1 MTTKIL
7 ETAQDFDSA
16 PAYTIVT
23 WGYVKNPTQFTEVAI
38 KNWEGEWETTCPYND
53 MHKRAPA
60 TGEAALELYG
70 RAQVLR
76 WGLE

>member
-1 MTTKIL
+1 MTTRIL

-23 WGYVKNPTQFTEVAI
+23 WSYAKNSTQFTEVAI
-38 KNWEGEWETTCPYND
+38 KNWEGEWENTCPYD
-53 MHKRAPA
+53 DIYKSAPIG
-60 TGEAALELYG
+60 GEAALGMYG